1 MQFYSMGYFEVLE
14 LPIEAFWLMSQTI
27 GRIQAVDDV
36 RSLEVAISAQ
46 SGEGFKSQRER
57 LIAETG
63 VVIKGAQ
70 VFDDERDQAGF
81 EELKALAALM

>member
-1 MQFYSMGYFEVLE
+1 MGYFEVME
-14 LPIEAFWLMSQTI
+14 LPIDAFWLMNRNI
-27 GRIQAVDDV
+27 GRIQATEDV

-63 VVIKGAQ
+63 VVFKGAQ
-70 VFDDERDQAGF
+70 VYDDERDQAGF